1 MLKTLVV
8 DDNEE
13 FRQSLVEKLCRCVPA
28 IVIAEADCGKDARQ
42 KIRTFTPNLVF
53 MDIRLP
59 DENGL
64 VISEQLKF
72 HYPTIDIVVM
82 SSFDLPEYRNAA
94 VKIGAKYFLAKDS
107 LHEGVSILL
116 NNILQQAHEKLNQNT
131 Y

>member
-13 FRQSLVEKLCRCVPA
+13 FRQSLVEILYRCIPT
-28 IVIAEADCGKDARQ
+28 IEIAEAACGKDARQ
-42 KIRTFTPNLVF
+42 KIKTFTPNLVF

-64 VISEQLKF
+64 VISKQLKF
-72 HYPTIDIVVM
+72 HYPAIDIVVM
-82 SSFDLPEYRNAA
+82 SSFDLPEYRSAA

-107 LHEGVSILL
+107 LSENVSALL
-116 NNILQQAHEKLNQNT
+116 NNILRQARGKLN
-131 Y
+131 